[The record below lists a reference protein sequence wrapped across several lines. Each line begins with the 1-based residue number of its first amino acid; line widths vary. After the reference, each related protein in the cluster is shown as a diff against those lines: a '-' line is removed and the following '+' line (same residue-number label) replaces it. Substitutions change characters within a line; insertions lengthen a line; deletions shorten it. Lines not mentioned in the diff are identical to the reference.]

1 MHISLDQALGRE
13 SSSPSRVG
21 DRLLQIAGGASAA
34 YSLRSLTGN
43 GGNAVR
49 IRRSSDNVEVNVGFD
64 GSGAVS
70 TTSPI
75 TNVAEPTSISFSS
88 TWDIVTGTPASSTL
102 SPLTSFRITD
112 APSGFIVRLPITT
125 AIAAGNSVDV
135 STYISTL
142 SGSWSYYLGDFG
154 GGIVSNVETIT
165 SGTTLPTLT
174 ATGTPYA
181 IYLRSNTTTS
191 SFGVSF
197 GWGGTVTRG
206 DTTSTNLGDFI
217 SGTDAFVVTWYDQ
230 SGSGNDASQDT
241 LSEQPKIADSSSGLI
256 TDPNGRTTISFD
268 GSNDDLD
275 LPDVITSIN
284 SASSFNVCQNIGY
297 SSGTQIALAL
307 SRLSGGNRRWY
318 LPARTAN
325 GWYFSYGPDF
335 GSTSVRLVTAADT
348 DEAQHLFSGVAGSS
362 TAKGYFDGVEK
373 VSVSSVDT
381 YLSQTAG
388 GIGSHNGGSNWSGNI
403 SEVVIYASDQT
414 SSLSDI
420 HDNIKT
426 YYDIS

>member
-1 MHISLDQALGRE
+1 
-13 SSSPSRVG
+13 
-21 DRLLQIAGGASAA
+21 
-34 YSLRSLTGN
+34 
-43 GGNAVR
+43 
-49 IRRSSDNVEVNVGFD
+49 VEVNVGFD

-75 TNVAEPTSISFSS
+75 TNVTEPTTLDLGTSWVVATGSASS
-88 TWDIVTGTPASSTL
+88 TTL
-102 SPLTSFRITD
+102 SPLYSLAVSGASSGFQVRVPINQPPI
-112 APSGFIVRLPITT
+112 PSGNTVT
-125 AIAAGNSVDV
+125 V
-135 STYISTL
+135 STVVTSVT
-142 SGSWSYYLGDFG
+142 GSWSIFLADAG
-154 GGIVSNVETIT
+154 GSPSSNIATMANSVSLTTINAN
-165 SGTTLPTLT
+165 S
-174 ATGTPYA
+174 AY
-181 IYLRSNTTTS
+181 IYIRSNDS
-191 SFGVSF
+191 AGAIQLGFGF
-197 GWGGTVTRG
+197 GASYTVG
-206 DTTSTNLGDFI
+206 DTTDTNLGDFI

-241 LSEQPKIADSSSGLI
+241 LNEQPKIADSSSGLI

-284 SASSFNVCQNIGY
+284 SASAFNVCQNIGY
-297 SSGTQIALAL
+297 SSGTEIALAL

-318 LPARTAN
+318 LPSRTTN
-325 GWYFSYGPDF
+325 GWHFSYGPDF
-335 GSTSVRLVTAADT
+335 GSSSVRLVDAADT

-388 GIGSHNGGSNWSGNI
+388 GIGSHDGGSNWGGNI

-414 SSLSDI
+414 ASLSDI